1 MANTYTQIYL
11 HIVFAVSGR
20 ACVVASSRRE
30 ELQKYITGIVTRKGQ
45 KLIAIYCMPDHTHVL
60 LGLKPNIAPLDLI
73 GDVKTG
79 STNHI
84 NEQRWIG
91 CRFSW
96 QEGYGAFSVSHSH
109 LDRAANYIRN
119 QETHHRRKSFQQE
132 YIEFMGAPSCSIR
145 SALYF
150 QAGRMSLEPSTCRSC
165 GASPV
170 LGQRGYKYCAPDG
183 AVFQALSMPPAYN
196 ASHAECG

>member
-11 HIVFAVSGR
+11 HVVFAVSGR
-20 ACVVASSRRE
+20 VCVISSTRRE

-60 LGLKPNIAPLDLI
+60 LGLKPNIAPSDLI
-73 GDVKTG
+73 GDIKTG

-84 NEQRWIG
+84 NEERWLG

-109 LDRAANYIRN
+109 LDRVIRYIRN
-119 QETHHRRKSFQQE
+119 QPAHHRRNRFYRNMLNFCNGITFRTIGGMFS
-132 YIEFMGAPSCSIR
+132 SR
-145 SALYF
+145 
-150 QAGRMSLEPSTCRSC
+150 
-165 GASPV
+165 
-170 LGQRGYKYCAPDG
+170 
-183 AVFQALSMPPAYN
+183 
-196 ASHAECG
+196 